1 MLLKHV
7 AIACRSEEQSDR
19 FYGGLLG
26 LEKIRS
32 KTLPNALAKQIF
44 DVDSSYKI
52 IDYGNGTLNFEIFIG
67 NPTRSGNGIVEHICL
82 EVDDLDAFLEKYR
95 DMDVKLIRVPKGE
108 SVLTFIHDFDGNVF
122 EIKGKE

>member
-7 AIACRSEEQSDR
+7 ALACRSEEQSDR

-26 LEKIRS
+26 LEKVRS
-32 KTLPNALAKQIF
+32 KMLPNTLAKQIF
-44 DVDSSYKI
+44 DVDHSCRI
-52 IDYGNGTLNFEIFIG
+52 IDYSDGTLHFEIFIG
-67 NPTRSGNGIVEHICL
+67 NPTRSGNGIVEHVCL
-82 EVDDLDAFLEKYR
+82 EVDDLDVFLEKCN
-95 DMDVKLIRVPKGE
+95 DMELKLIQVPKGE